1 MMRFQSRFWRLLST
15 CVYLAA
21 TATIAS
27 AATIAVPAGGN
38 LQAALDAAKP
48 GDVITLAPGATFVG
62 NFVLRN
68 KGAITDYITVRSAAP
83 DASLPGPGMRMTP
96 AYAAQLPKIRS
107 SNSMS
112 AMQTAAGTNHWK
124 LMFLE
129 FQANSAGYGEIIAL
143 GANDSTQTLLSQVPY
158 AFIIDRVYV
167 HGDPVMGQKRGI
179 SINSSDTTVI
189 NSYVSDVKAIGQDS
203 QAIAGF
209 NAPGMWLIENNY
221 LEGAGENFLLG
232 GDDPKIPGLVTTDVK
247 FLRNHLRKP
256 LSWRDPIMATPASP
270 VANAVPGGGTLAAGT
285 YYYKVIAR
293 AAAGQTSKAISRPS
307 TEMSATIAAG
317 TTGGVSMT
325 WTPVVGAAEYLV
337 YGRASGA
344 QNVYWKTTTPYF
356 TDNGAAGTAGA
367 VTTNGTRWVV
377 KNTFEIKNA
386 QDVLVEGNV
395 FENLWVADQSGYP
408 IVFTPRNQNGTAP
421 WVVVQRVKF
430 QNNLIRHTAGGVNI
444 LGVDNNAPSQ
454 RTNHILVSS
463 NVFDD
468 MIGAT
473 WGTGS
478 RPFILGD
485 GPEDITIEKNTV
497 ITTDASIVYFYP
509 AGKPSPRTIYTGNMS
524 AHNTYGFFG
533 DGTGTGLPTINGYM
547 TQGSMTGNVLAAG
560 KASNYPAGNF
570 FPTVA
575 AWQAEFAD
583 YAGGDY
589 HLRLGSPYTGLG
601 ADIDTIEAQTANALS
616 GDNRVPPG
624 IGRVSITTTELPNGV
639 RQQPYSQSV
648 VCTGGA
654 GGCVWE
660 LLESSLPNGIDFD
673 PIAGLISGVPSDVQT
688 GSITLEAYD
697 PAWPTSRASVTLAL
711 TIDAPDFVL
720 TMPPA
725 PAAQVGVQF
734 ALTPVVSGAMGSP
747 TWSVLSGMLPPGV
760 FLDPLSGAIAGT
772 PSQWGSFT
780 PLVQAQDSWG
790 DSRTAAAPVTIT
802 VAPAALA
809 VDPAALANAVY
820 RTPYTGSLSATGGSG
835 SITWSITSG
844 HLPAGVTLDANGT
857 LSGTP
862 TELGPFSANA
872 RAQDANWPDNF
883 AAGGFAISVDP
894 PSFSIT
900 VPPSSAATVG
910 QPYQVTATATGNVG
924 SVLWT
929 IAGSLPGGLSLNAST
944 GTIAGSPTTWGTF
957 NVTLRG
963 ADSWGTGR
971 VDAQPLSIV
980 VAPTAL
986 AIAPAVLGSA
996 TYMSA
1001 YLATLTASGGTGAVT
1016 WSVVSGRLPY
1026 GVTLDRTSGVLSGT
1040 PTEVGAF
1047 AFGVRALDVNWE
1059 GDSATGSFTLTVQ
1072 PPPFTVVIPSSADG
1086 RVGLPLQSV
1095 MTSAGQVGS
1104 VLWSVSSGSL
1114 PPGVALNS
1122 ATGVIAGVPTTFGSF
1137 TVVVKAQDS
1146 WAASRF
1152 VTGPVTM
1159 TVAPTALAITTAT
1172 LASGRAG
1179 QSYQA
1184 TLAATGGTG
1193 LTTWR
1198 VKDGVLPAGVTIGA
1212 NGSLGGTL
1220 AAVGTFSFTVEAAD
1234 AGWAGNVATRALT
1247 LTVDAREI
1255 VLYAASATHVAGTWS
1270 LVADASAAGGARV
1283 WNPDAAAAKLTTPL
1297 AIPANYFELTFQ
1309 AEANVAYHLWMR
1321 GKADKNAWA
1330 NDSVYVQFSGSV
1342 NAAGAAINRIGT
1354 TGAATFS
1361 LEDGTNAG
1369 LAGWGWSDD
1378 SYGGFGT
1385 AMYFATSGPQTIR
1398 IQVREDGLSLD
1409 QIVLSANTYAAAAPG
1424 ATKNDTTVLVR

>member
-1 MMRFQSRFWRLLST
+1 MRFQSPARGLLST

-48 GDVITLAPGATFVG
+48 GDVITLEPGATYVG

-68 KGAITDYITVRSAAP
+68 KGAISDYITVRSAAP
-83 DASLPGPGMRMTP
+83 DSSLPGPGMRMTP

-107 SNSMS
+107 ANSMS
-112 AMQTAAGTNHWK
+112 AIQTATAANHWK

-129 FQANSAGYGEIIAL
+129 FQANSGGYGDIIAL
-143 GANDSTQTLLSQVPY
+143 GANDSTQTLLSHVPY

-179 SINSSDTTVI
+179 AINSSETTVI
-189 NSYVSDVKAIGQDS
+189 NSYVSECKAIGQDS

-209 NAPGMWLIENNY
+209 NAPGKWLIENNY

-232 GDDPKIPGLVTTDVK
+232 GADPTIPGLVTTDVK

-256 LSWRDPIMATPASP
+256 LTWRDPIMATPAAP
-270 VANAVPGGGTLAAGT
+270 TARAVPGGGTLAAGT

-293 AAAGQTSKAISRPS
+293 ATAGQTSKAISKPS
-307 TEMSATIAAG
+307 TEVSATIAAG
-317 TTGGVSMT
+317 TNGGVTIT

-344 QNVYWKTTTPYF
+344 QNVSWKTTTPYF

-367 VTTNGTRWVV
+367 VTTSGTRWVV
-377 KNTFEIKNA
+377 KNTFELKNA

-444 LGVDNNAPSQ
+444 LGIDNNAPSQ
-454 RTNHILVSS
+454 RTNHILMSS

-485 GPEDITIEKNTV
+485 GPEDITIEKNTI
-497 ITTDASIVYFYP
+497 ITTDYSIVYFYP
-509 AGKPSPRTIYTGNMS
+509 AGKPSPRSTYTGNMS
-524 AHNTYGFFG
+524 AHNAYGFFG
-533 DGTGTGLPTINGYM
+533 DGSGTGLPTINAYM
-547 TQGSMTGNVLAAG
+547 PQGQVTGNVLAGG
-560 KASNYPAGNF
+560 KASLYPAGNF
-570 FPTVA
+570 FPTVPV
-575 AWQAEFAD
+575 WQTEFVN

-601 ADIDTIEAQTANALS
+601 ADIDAVAAQTANALS
-616 GDNRVPPG
+616 GDNSVPPG
-624 IGRVSITTTELPNGV
+624 TSRVSITTTELPNGV
-639 RQQPYSQSV
+639 RQQPYSQST

-660 LLESSLPNGIDFD
+660 LRESSLPNGIGFD

-688 GSITLEAYD
+688 GSITIEAYD
-697 PAWPTSRASVTLAL
+697 PTWPTSRASVTLAL
-711 TIDAPDFVL
+711 TVDAPDFVL

-725 PAAQVGVQF
+725 PAAQVGVHF
-734 ALTPVVSGAMGSP
+734 VLTPAVSGAMGSP
-747 TWSVLSGMLPPGV
+747 TWSILSGMLPPGV
-760 FLDPLSGAIAGT
+760 SLDPFSGAIAGT

-780 PLVQAQDSWG
+780 PLVQALDSWG
-790 DSRTAAAPVTIT
+790 DSRTASGPVTIT
-802 VAPAALA
+802 VAPAPLV
-809 VDPAALANAVY
+809 VDPSPLANAVY
-820 RTPYTGSLSATGGSG
+820 RTPYAGSLSATGGSG
-835 SITWSITSG
+835 SITWSVTSG
-844 HLPAGVTLDANGT
+844 HLPAGITLDANGT
-857 LSGTP
+857 LSGAP
-862 TELGPFSANA
+862 TELGPFSVTV
-872 RAQDANWPDNF
+872 RVQDANWPDNV
-883 AAGGFAISVDP
+883 APGGFALTVDP
-894 PSFSIT
+894 PPFSIT
-900 VPPSSAATVG
+900 APASPAATVG
-910 QPYQVTATATGNVG
+910 QPYQLTATATGNVG
-924 SVLWT
+924 TVLWT
-929 IAGSLPGGLSLNAST
+929 IAGPLPGGLSLNGST
-944 GTIAGSPTTWGTF
+944 GTIAGAPTTWGTF
-957 NVTLRG
+957 NVTLQG
-963 ADSWGTGR
+963 SDSWGAGR
-971 VDAQPLSIV
+971 ADARPLSIV

-986 AIAPAVLGSA
+986 AISPAALAAA
-996 TYMSA
+996 TFKAA
-1001 YLATLTASGGTGAVT
+1001 YLATLTASGGTGAIT
-1016 WSVVSGRLPY
+1016 WSVVAGRLPY
-1026 GVTLDRTSGVLSGT
+1026 GVTLDPASGVLSGM

-1047 AFGVRALDVNWE
+1047 AFEARALDSNWE
-1059 GDSATGSFTLTVQ
+1059 GDSDTAAFTLSVQ
-1072 PPPFTVVIPSSADG
+1072 PPPFTALIPSSATG
-1086 RVGLPLQSV
+1086 RVGLPIESV

-1114 PPGVALNS
+1114 PPGVALNG
-1122 ATGVIAGVPTTFGSF
+1122 ATGIISGVPTTFGSF
-1137 TVVVKAQDS
+1137 TAVVKAQDS

-1159 TVAPTALAITTAT
+1159 TVAPAALAITTAT
-1172 LASGRAG
+1172 LASGRVG

-1184 TLAATGGTG
+1184 ALAATGGTG

-1198 VKDGVLPAGVTIGA
+1198 LKDGVLPSGLTIGA
-1212 NGSLGGTL
+1212 NGSISGTL
-1220 AAVGTFSFTVEAAD
+1220 ATVGTFSFTVEATD
-1234 AGWAGNVATRALT
+1234 AGWAGNVATRALI
-1247 LTVDAREI
+1247 LSVGAREI
-1255 VLYAASATHVAGTWS
+1255 VLYAASATRVAGTWS

-1283 WNPDAAAAKLTTPL
+1283 WNADAAAAKLVTAL
-1297 AIPANYFELTFQ
+1297 ANPANYFEVTFQ

-1342 NAAGAAINRIGT
+1342 DATGAAVHRIGT
-1354 TGAATFS
+1354 TGAATVS
-1361 LEDGTNAG
+1361 IEDGTNAG

-1378 SYGGFGT
+1378 SYSGFGN
-1385 AMYFATSGPQTIR
+1385 AMYFATTGPQTIR

-1409 QIVLSANTYAAAAPG
+1409 QIVLSANAYATTAPG
-1424 ATKNDTTVLVR
+1424 ATKNDTAILPR

>member
-1 MMRFQSRFWRLLST
+1 MRFQSPFLRLLST
-15 CVYLAA
+15 CAYLAA
-21 TATIAS
+21 TATIAG

-38 LQAALDAAKP
+38 LQAALDAAQP
-48 GDVITLAPGATFVG
+48 GDVITLEPGATYVG

-68 KGAITDYITVRSAAP
+68 KGAINDYITVRSAAP
-83 DASLPGPGMRMTP
+83 DAALPGPGMRMTP

-112 AMQTAAGTNHWK
+112 AMQTATAANHWK

-129 FQANSAGYGEIIAL
+129 FQANSGGYGDIIAL
-143 GANDSTQTLLSQVPY
+143 GTNDSTQTLLSQVPY
-158 AFIIDRVYV
+158 AFILDRVYV
-167 HGDPVMGQKRGI
+167 HGDPVMGQKRGL
-179 SINSSDTTVI
+179 SLNSSDTTVI
-189 NSYVSDVKAIGQDS
+189 NSYVSDCKAIGQDS

-209 NAPGMWLIENNY
+209 NAPGKWLIENNY

-232 GDDPKIPGLVTTDVK
+232 GADPTIQGLVTTDVK

-256 LSWRDPIMATPASP
+256 LSWRDPIMATPAAP
-270 VANAVPGGGTLAAGT
+270 TAKAMPGGGTLAAGT

-293 AAAGQTSKAISRPS
+293 ATAGQTSKAISKPS
-307 TEMSATIAAG
+307 TEVSATIAAG
-317 TTGGVSMT
+317 TKGGVSIT

-337 YGRASGA
+337 YGRVSGT
-344 QNVYWKTTTPYF
+344 QNVSWKTTTPYF
-356 TDNGAAGTAGA
+356 TDNGAAGTAGT
-367 VTTNGTRWVV
+367 VTTSGTRWVV
-377 KNTFEIKNA
+377 KNTFELKNA

-408 IVFTPRNQNGTAP
+408 IVFTPRNQSGTAP

-444 LGVDNNAPSQ
+444 LGIDNNDPSQ

-497 ITTDASIVYFYP
+497 ITSSSSIVYFYP
-509 AGKPSPRTIYTGNMS
+509 AGKPSPRTSYTGNMS
-524 AHNTYGFFG
+524 AHNAYGFFG
-533 DGTGTGLPTINGYM
+533 DGSGIGMPTINAYM
-547 TQGSMTGNVLAAG
+547 PQGQMTGNVLAGG

-575 AWQAEFAD
+575 AWQAEFVD
-583 YAGGDY
+583 YARGDY

-601 ADIDTIEAQTANALS
+601 ADIDILNAQTANALS

-624 IGRVSITTTELPNGV
+624 TDRVSITTTELPNGV

-660 LLESSLPNGIDFD
+660 LQDSSLPNGIDFD

-688 GSITLEAYD
+688 GSVTLEAYD
-697 PAWPTSRASVTLAL
+697 PTWPTSRASVTLAL

-725 PAAQVGVQF
+725 PGAQVGVHF
-734 ALTPVVSGAMGSP
+734 ELTPAVSGAMGSP
-747 TWSVLSGMLPPGV
+747 TWSILSGMLPPGV
-760 FLDPLSGAIAGT
+760 LLDPFSGAIAGT

-780 PLVQAQDSWG
+780 TLVRALDSWG
-790 DSRTAAAPVTIT
+790 DSRTADAPITIA
-802 VAPAALA
+802 VAPATLA
-809 VDPAALANAVY
+809 VDPSSLANAVY
-820 RTPYTGSLSATGGSG
+820 STPYTGSISATGGSG
-835 SITWSITSG
+835 SITWSVTSG
-844 HLPAGVTLDANGT
+844 HLPAGITLDANGT
-857 LSGTP
+857 VNGTP
-862 TELGPFSANA
+862 TELGFFSVTV
-872 RAQDANWPDNF
+872 RVQDANWPDNV
-883 AAGGFAISVDP
+883 ATGGSSLTVDP
-894 PSFSIT
+894 PSFSIAA
-900 VPPSSAATVG
+900 PASPAATVG
-910 QPYQVTATATGNVG
+910 QMYHLTATATGNVG
-924 SVLWT
+924 PVLWT
-929 IAGSLPGGLSLNAST
+929 IAGSLPGGLSLDGSA

-957 NVTLRG
+957 VVTLQG

-971 VDAQPLSIV
+971 VDARTLSIV

-986 AIAPAVLGSA
+986 AISPAALATA
-996 TYMSA
+996 TYKSA
-1001 YLATLTASGGTGAVT
+1001 YLATLTASGGTGAIN

-1026 GVTLDRTSGVLSGT
+1026 GVALDRTSGVLSGT

-1047 AFGVRALDVNWE
+1047 AFEARAVDGNWE
-1059 GDSATGSFTLTVQ
+1059 GDSDTAPFTLTVQ
-1072 PPPFTVVIPSSADG
+1072 PTPFTALIPSSATG
-1086 RVGLPLQSV
+1086 RVGLPIQMA
-1095 MTSAGQVGS
+1095 MTSAGEVGS

-1114 PPGVALNS
+1114 PPGVALDS
-1122 ATGVIAGVPTTFGSF
+1122 AAGIISGVPTTFGSF

-1152 VTGPVTM
+1152 VTGSFTT

-1172 LASGRAG
+1172 LASGRVG

-1198 VKDGVLPAGVTIGA
+1198 VKDGVLPGGLTVGA
-1212 NGSLGGTL
+1212 NGSISGTL
-1220 AAVGTFSFTVEAAD
+1220 TAVGTFSFTVEVTD
-1234 AGWAGNVATRALT
+1234 AGWAGNVATGALT
-1247 LTVDAREI
+1247 LTVGAREI
-1255 VLYAASATHVAGTWS
+1255 VLYTASATRVAGTWS

-1283 WNPDAAAAKLTTPL
+1283 WNADAAAAKLTTAL
-1297 AIPANYFELTFQ
+1297 AGPANYFELTFQ
-1309 AEANVAYHLWMR
+1309 AEANVAYHMWMR
-1321 GKADKNAWA
+1321 GKADRNAWA
-1330 NDSVYVQFSGSV
+1330 NDSIYVQFSGSV
-1342 NAAGAAINRIGT
+1342 DATGAATNRIGT
-1354 TGAATFS
+1354 TGAAALS
-1361 LEDGTNAG
+1361 IEDGTNAG

-1378 SYGGFGT
+1378 SYGGFGN
-1385 AMYFATSGPQTIR
+1385 AMYFAASGPQTIR

-1409 QIVLSANTYAAAAPG
+1409 QIVLSANTYAATAPG
-1424 ATKNDTTVLVR
+1424 TTKNDTTVLAR